1 MFFILFTHELLV
13 PILTY
18 AVLVFENKLKHLYS
32 FLKHIRVFYLLWIYS
47 YSINM
52 LLWQRLC
59 LIQTRSVAYL
69 VTRSSNFFN

>member
-18 AVLVFENKLKHLYS
+18 AVLVSENKLKHLYT
-32 FLKHIRVFYLLWIYS
+32 FLKRIRVFYLLC

-52 LLWQRLC
+52 LLWQRMC
-59 LIQTRSVAYL
+59 LIQTRSVAYS